1 MVTDRK
7 IIVSNKKTSLELTCM
22 PYTVQNTEGW
32 DRLDVQNVTSQGF
45 DQDGASLLN
54 SYVLPRDM
62 SITGQIYAETTYQM
76 QKLRDKLLNIFLPK
90 EDVTITHYYG
100 GVNRT
105 IVVRTEKTPQ
115 IEFTEVSKVQQYE
128 ISFTATEPYWRDQA
142 ETLIQIANVIG
153 HFHFPLRIPKNK
165 GVCFGVKSSSLIAN
179 VFNASSVRV
188 GMTITFIANGE
199 LTNPQLFNVNT
210 RQYLKLLC
218 TMVSGEKITIQTGQE
233 NSVVRNK
240 NGLEEDYIGVID
252 LAGGGDT
259 FLQLDP
265 GDNLFR
271 YAADGGEDMLEVR
284 ISFYNKYPGV

>member
-7 IIVSNKKTSLELTCM
+7 IIACNKKTSLELTCM
-22 PYTVQNTEGW
+22 PYTVESTEGW
-32 DRLDVQNVTSQGF
+32 DRLEVQNVTSQGF

-105 IVVRTEKTPQ
+105 IVVRTKKTPK
-115 IEFTEVSKVQQYE
+115 IDFTEVSKVQQYE

-179 VFNASSVRV
+179 VFNASSVGV

-240 NGLEEDYIGVID
+240 NGLKEDYIGVID

-259 FLQLDP
+259 FLQLDQ

-271 YAADGGEDMLEVR
+271 YAADEGEDMLEVR

>member
-7 IIVSNKKTSLELTCM
+7 IIVCNKKTSLELTCM
-22 PYTVQNTEGW
+22 PYTVQSTEGW
-32 DRLDVQNVTSQGF
+32 DRLEVQNVTSQGF

-105 IVVRTEKTPQ
+105 IVVRTKKTPQ
-115 IEFTEVSKVQQYE
+115 IDFTEVSKVQQYE

-240 NGLEEDYIGVID
+240 NGLKEDYIGVID

-265 GDNLFR
+265 EDNLFR
-271 YAADGGEDMLEVR
+271 YAADEGEDMLEVR